1 MRRKPRSTH
10 KIRLTVKVPRILC
23 IFTFS
28 AVSYNRPKFPAH
40 ASWTPNATTVF
51 DYNLGFTSPNR
62 IFINTNNTIYIN
74 DYSTAI
80 ITAWIEGYSVSM
92 REINDAYGLFVT
104 ANDEVYFRPISQC
117 NIYASPINATIIY
130 PVMLVSKCC
139 DDIFIDLN
147 NTLYCSIHFM
157 NQIITKSL
165 DAPGNT
171 LRSVAGTGSPG
182 SESDQLYD
190 PYGIFVDISFD
201 LYVADSVNNR
211 IQRFSSGQM
220 NATTVAGN
228 GTSGTIFLK
237 TPHRHP
243 TGWRWLPLHRRL
255 R

>member
-1 MRRKPRSTH
+1 
-10 KIRLTVKVPRILC
+10 
-23 IFTFS
+23 
-28 AVSYNRPKFPAH
+28 
-40 ASWTPNATTVF
+40 
-51 DYNLGFTSPNR
+51 
-62 IFINTNNTIYIN
+62 
-74 DYSTAI
+74 
-80 ITAWIEGYSVSM
+80 M

-104 ANDEVYFRPISQC
+104 ANDEVYFYPSSQC

-237 TPHRHP
+237 TPMDILLDGDGYLFIVDSDNNRIVGSGP
-243 TGWRWLPLHRRL
+243 GGFFCVAGCLYGAGWASNQLSSPSSMSFDSYGNMWVSDSGNGRVQKFFVNNVSNGMCYLNSS
-255 R
+255 